1 MGTLWKELVWVASPT
16 KYGGVHIQYVDYWN
30 LLCPLP
36 MAVGMLSLRY
46 LLQRYCFA
54 PLGEYL
60 GIKATRWEPAPPDPV
75 LEDVYRRRSLSH
87 SQIVGVAKRIG
98 MTERQ
103 VEKWLRRRRKQDRP
117 TVLTKFCQ
125 TSWRCSYYCC
135 MFVYGLVVLWKKP
148 WLWDIKECWRGF
160 PESLVITGDIW
171 WYYMIS
177 MSFYW
182 SLFIGQFVVDV
193 KRKDFWQM
201 FVHHLATILLMC
213 FSWLAGVFRLG
224 CLVLMVHDCADVFL
238 EAAKVAKYA
247 DYHATCTAIFCFF
260 TVVWVVT
267 RLGIFPFWIIKHTLT
282 DAMKIV
288 PDFPAYYTFN
298 GLLLLLLA
306 LHCFWTYLILKVVAK
321 VLGEGQVEGDVRSS
335 SDDSSEDN

>member
-46 LLQRYCFA
+46 LLQ
-54 PLGEYL
+54 
-60 GIKATRWEPAPPDPV
+60 
-75 LEDVYRRRSLSH
+75 S
-87 SQIVGVAKRIG
+87 
-98 MTERQ
+98 
-103 VEKWLRRRRKQDRP
+103 
-117 TVLTKFCQ
+117 
-125 TSWRCSYYCC
+125 
-135 MFVYGLVVLWKKP
+135 
-148 WLWDIKECWRGF
+148 
-160 PESLVITGDIW
+160 
-171 WYYMIS
+171 
-177 MSFYW
+177 
-182 SLFIGQFVVDV
+182 
-193 KRKDFWQM
+193 
-201 FVHHLATILLMC
+201 
-213 FSWLAGVFRLG
+213 
-224 CLVLMVHDCADVFL
+224 
-238 EAAKVAKYA
+238 
-247 DYHATCTAIFCFF
+247 
-260 TVVWVVT
+260 
-267 RLGIFPFWIIKHTLT
+267 TLT